1 MTHRAVRD
9 CHIQSAVRLLWLVE
23 HQLCDEQCQ
32 KSHTYFENRGP
43 AWIVHMR
50 LVIHPRQRCLF
61 LVSAFETP
69 LVPAR
74 SQELSAASKEEIQK
88 SGVTVASLFLG
99 KVFGSE
105 AQKALTVFIALR
117 LVKSLLLLE
126 YY

>member
-1 MTHRAVRD
+1 
-9 CHIQSAVRLLWLVE
+9 
-23 HQLCDEQCQ
+23 
-32 KSHTYFENRGP
+32 
-43 AWIVHMR
+43 MR
-50 LVIHPRQRCLF
+50 LVIHPGQRCLF

-69 LVPAR
+69 LAPPR
-74 SQELSAASKEEIQK
+74 SQERSAASKEEIQK

-117 LVKSLLLLE
+117 LVKSLLLLS